1 MNHRQVQEMFSLL
14 LDGMLPVEEEVE
26 ARGHLDG
33 CRECRNAWAEF
44 ERFVRHVQS
53 LEPVAAPPD
62 LVGAVMTALSPPPLA
77 ERIRAWFLRPLF
89 LAPVAVAALAVIVFV
104 ATRDRRS
111 ADGRRLAALDAG
123 EAASAFVQREAVP
136 PPFSAGVEEVRGSIG
151 SSSPPE
157 GAEAAVASPGAH
169 GGRAKPASSPVR
181 PPAPSVPSP
190 RNVAP
195 PVSKKTPPLA
205 KHAPARA
212 TASLPSAS
220 PPESPS
226 PIEAKP
232 RLAAREASPLPAASA
247 TEPIETRGTRMPA
260 AAAAKPTDPGGP
272 RIPIAAA
279 ADATR
284 ASAREA
290 APLVAS
296 AERIAR
302 PAPTALP
309 YTKSRRK
316 RIDARHLDLEG
327 TYAMRNAV
335 AEEDGAE
342 KVSAEDAASP
352 LPPAEEGVGK
362 APDDS
367 APQKEERTMPSDL
380 PIVEGWEGAFGMA
393 ASPKFLV
400 VHDEAQWHEVGKETD
415 AGRRVPAPP
424 PPTIDFA
431 THFVVAAFMGQK

>member
-1 MNHRQVQEMFSLL
+1 MTHQQVQEMFSLM
-14 LDGMLPVEEEVE
+14 LDGMLSVEEEVE

-33 CRECRNAWAEF
+33 CRECRNAWREF

-53 LEPVAAPPD
+53 LEPVAAPSD

-111 ADGRRLAALDAG
+111 EDGRRFAALDAG
-123 EAASAFVQREAVP
+123 KAPSVSIQREAP
-136 PPFSAGVEEVRGSIG
+136 ALPSPAGVDAVRGRIG
-151 SSSPPE
+151 SSSRPE
-157 GAEAAVASPGAH
+157 GAEAVVASPGTH
-169 GGRAKPASSPVR
+169 GEGEKAASQSSTS
-181 PPAPSVPSP
+181 APSRSVP
-190 RNVAP
+190 R
-195 PVSKKTPPLA
+195 KTPPSHSKKAPPSA
-205 KHAPARA
+205 KHAPPRVTARLPS
-212 TASLPSAS
+212 TSSPESLP
-220 PPESPS
+220 PV
-226 PIEAKP
+226 EAKP
-232 RLAAREASPLPAASA
+232 RLAAREATRRPAAA
-247 TEPIETRGTRMPA
+247 AADPTETRGTRHSA
-260 AAAAKPTDPGGP
+260 AAAADPT
-272 RIPIAAA
+272 R
-279 ADATR
+279 T
-284 ASAREA
+284 SAREA
-290 APLVAS
+290 APLVAG

-302 PAPTALP
+302 PVPAALP
-309 YTKSRRK
+309 YAKSRRK
-316 RIDARHLDLEG
+316 RIDVRHLDLEG
-327 TYAMRNAV
+327 TYAMRSAV

-342 KVSAEDAASP
+342 KVSAQDAASP
-352 LPPAEEGVGK
+352 LPPAEAGVGQ

-380 PIVEGWEGAFGMA
+380 PIVEAWEGAFGMA

-400 VHDEAQWHEVGKETD
+400 VHDEAQWHEVWKETD